1 MYIINIIIQNCL
13 TLKTGLIKA
22 SVNLAITCMHYV
34 LEYRVEYTK
43 IENSYFIL

>member
-1 MYIINIIIQNCL
+1 MKIYNVHHEYYNLEDWSKGFC
-13 TLKTGLIKA
+13 KH
-22 SVNLAITCMHYV
+22 SLAITCMHYV